1 MIGYNL
7 QRLINFWFV
16 LDSLLGCCGQKFKFD
31 ELKDMIE
38 YYPQSYHAT
47 DREG

>member
-47 DREG
+47 DCEG